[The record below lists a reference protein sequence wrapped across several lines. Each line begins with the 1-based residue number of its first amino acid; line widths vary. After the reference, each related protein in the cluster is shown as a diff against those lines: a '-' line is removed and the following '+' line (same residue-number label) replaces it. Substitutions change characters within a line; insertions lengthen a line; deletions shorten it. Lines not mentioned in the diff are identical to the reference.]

1 MRRVRRSRTAIDGLQ
16 RLLAQGLP
24 KFGFRVI
31 AEKQQILDRVPAP
44 ISLRTRNAASATRA
58 ASSTTIPSPAR
69 RSPSSTSTTMRSCAC
84 CLSSTSAQT
93 AAALT
98 LQPSS
103 GDAAGFDAVRVQ
115 SCLAAL
121 LQDTNRLAEAEP
133 LMRRALAIKEA
144 SLPDHHPSVQ
154 LGRENLKALLAAIEA
169 AKREAPGDPPSP
181 HTSPTRPAWRAC
193 LLTRPHARAN
203 AEGERGMRVRRKA
216 ATLTHPHLQA
226 NADTPGS
233 KAARASLRR
242 RG

>member
-84 CLSSTSAQT
+84 CSSSTNAQT
-93 AAALT
+93 AAAST

-133 LMRRALAIKEA
+133 SMRRALAILEA
-144 SLPDHHPSVQ
+144 SLPDHHPWVQ
-154 LGRENLKALLAAIEA
+154 GVRENLKALLAAIEA
-169 AKREAPGDPPSP
+169 AKREAP
-181 HTSPTRPAWRAC
+181 
-193 LLTRPHARAN
+193 
-203 AEGERGMRVRRKA
+203 
-216 ATLTHPHLQA
+216 
-226 NADTPGS
+226 
-233 KAARASLRR
+233 
-242 RG
+242 